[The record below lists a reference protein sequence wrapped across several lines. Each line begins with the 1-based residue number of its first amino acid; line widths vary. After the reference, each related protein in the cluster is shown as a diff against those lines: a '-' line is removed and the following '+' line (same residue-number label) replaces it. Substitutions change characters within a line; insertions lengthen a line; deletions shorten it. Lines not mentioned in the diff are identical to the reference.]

1 MLSRYDRGYNDS
13 YNGDTR
19 GKYDRGYQSKSFGG
33 DGYRGGSRSPSPS
46 GQKAMSGNQARDQSW
61 NRGRS
66 RSRSRSPDR
75 GQPGRSFHQMMM
87 ERTRSSPKNQ
97 QKFSAAE
104 YDNGHSKWG
113 KSKQN
118 EEEEGAIPA
127 DC

>member
-1 MLSRYDRGYNDS
+1 
-13 YNGDTR
+13 
-19 GKYDRGYQSKSFGG
+19 
-33 DGYRGGSRSPSPS
+33 
-46 GQKAMSGNQARDQSW
+46 
-61 NRGRS
+61 
-66 RSRSRSPDR
+66 
-75 GQPGRSFHQMMM
+75 M